1 MHQSSSDIF
10 NSPERC
16 SAGGSGRGRSRWGV
30 FSVVLGV
37 LGIAVGW
44 VPFIG
49 FVGIVFGAIGLVLA
63 IRAISRKGVPRG
75 LSVTGAVLSVL
86 AVIRGVVWLF
96 VPVSSLIP
104 GTSSHG
110 GGDSKLFPELKA
122 DPFALGTS
130 TSYSLWATGHGV
142 VHIAPAAD
150 ESSPSPAEI
159 SFDSSWEK
167 DLVLKDTHGIE
178 LTVTGEKDQQVSC
191 SIAVNQSQT
200 RTRTSTGTV
209 TCKVSTLAGD
219 PDHVDEQL
227 APTP

>member
-1 MHQSSSDIF
+1 M
-10 NSPERC
+10 
-16 SAGGSGRGRSRWGV
+16 
-30 FSVVLGV
+30 
-37 LGIAVGW
+37 
-44 VPFIG
+44 
-49 FVGIVFGAIGLVLA
+49 
-63 IRAISRKGVPRG
+63 
-75 LSVTGAVLSVL
+75 TGAVLSVL

-130 TSYSLWATGHGV
+130 TSYSLRTSATGHGV
-142 VHIAPAAD
+142 VSITPATD
-150 ESSPSPAEI
+150 EGSPSPAEI
-159 SFDSSWEK
+159 SFNSSWEK